1 MNIIRLAL
9 AGVML
14 TAVTACASA
23 GNSSMKNVTVAD
35 VDRNVR
41 DGVTTSAQVRQLY
54 GEPGATSYDNGNEV
68 WNYEFVSD
76 RPDGLSMAQDAVGLG
91 FLGTKDSMRSNA
103 LELTFRNGI
112 VVHHSFTTKNI
123 GSGSG
128 LRR

>member
-14 TAVTACASA
+14 TAMTACSSA

-35 VDRNVR
+35 IDRNVR

-54 GEPGATSYDNGNEV
+54 GEPAATSYDNGNEV

>member
-1 MNIIRLAL
+1 
-9 AGVML
+9 
-14 TAVTACASA
+14 
-23 GNSSMKNVTVAD
+23 MKNVTVAD
-35 VDRNVR
+35 IDRNVR

-54 GEPGATSYDNGNEV
+54 GEPAATSYDNGNEV